1 MWRRTLPV
9 LLAVAFFVAACGG
22 GDSVF
27 TQGGATTPGQS
38 ALGEG
43 TSTTMATTTT
53 VSGAQQAM
61 ADAIA
66 SGLLTGNTADLPLDA
81 ASAQCIGNGV
91 VGVLGVDR
99 LQQLGVGAGGDA
111 STVFDQLSDSEIAA
125 VMPVVLGCVDVQG
138 LIVQQ
143 LTASGISQQSANCV
157 ADALTQGTLLQDLI
171 TAVLAGGD
179 QAEPDPAM
187 LNALLSAVT
196 TCLTPEEMGNLGN
209 LNLGG

>member
-1 MWRRTLPV
+1 MWRRTLPM
-9 LLAVAFFVAACGG
+9 LLAVTFFVAACGG
-22 GDSVF
+22 GESVF

-38 ALGEG
+38 ALGQ
-43 TSTTMATTTT
+43 ATTTT
-53 VSGAQQAM
+53 MPTTTIGGAQQAM

-66 SGLLTGNTADLPLDA
+66 SGLLTGSSADLPLDA

-125 VMPVVLGCVDVQG
+125 IMPVVLGCVDVHG

-143 LTASGISQQSANCV
+143 LTASGISQQSASCV

-171 TAVLAGGD
+171 TALLAGGD

-187 LNALLSAVT
+187 VSALLSAVT